1 MICVSLGRIS
11 SKECRRILRQV
22 EMAEI
27 RIDLMDWGRE
37 EVKAIFSSHP
47 NLIATCRPGKQ
58 RPMQRQLLLL
68 EAITSGARYVDLDLN
83 TDMAWREDIQE
94 RAKKK
99 GCQVIISYHQER
111 WTPPRAVLERII
123 KRAFSLG
130 ANLAKIAC
138 FCRHPEDNARLLGL
152 LDGRRRVIVCGL
164 GPLGS
169 ITRLA
174 TPLCGGLFTYAF
186 WEGLEPT
193 ARGQVSYQTLEK
205 IHQLLEKMQ
214 AR

>member
-11 SKECRRILRQV
+11 FEECRRILRQV
-22 EMAEI
+22 NMAEI
-27 RIDLMDWGRE
+27 RIDLMDWEIE
-37 EVKAIFSSHP
+37 ELRAIFSSHP
-47 NLIATCRPGKQ
+47 NLIATCRPGKH
-58 RPMQRQLLLL
+58 RPIQRQLLLL
-68 EAITSGARYVDLDLN
+68 EAITSGARYVDLDLK
-83 TDMAWREDIQE
+83 TDIAEKAEIQE

-130 ANLAKIAC
+130 ADLVKIAC
-138 FCRHPEDNARLLGL
+138 FCRQMEDNARLLGL
-152 LDGRRRVIVCGL
+152 LDNRRRVIVCGL
-164 GPLGS
+164 GPLGL

-174 TPLCGGLFTYAF
+174 TPFCGSPFTYAF

-205 IHQLLEKMQ
+205 IHQLLEKME